1 MKIYCSYSHEY
12 NNFLN
17 KVVKLVLDKYGT
29 QLNLTTLEEIELIKK
44 EEIPYETD
52 GKVLSAS
59 KIIVTSRLYELLP
72 ILEIESLKD
81 NKDYGM
87 LRKTLYHEMGH
98 INDMA
103 LMPKLYSCIL
113 ESFENRNINAG
124 SIASLFWVEYVAE
137 KRTAFFEN
145 VYNLEICDDFVK
157 RKWHCSIADPYA
169 HYGEKNFFYL
179 TKLLPYFM
187 ARTNK
192 EDLREQYL
200 NRIENKLLIQ
210 YINETDNE
218 VRFLETK
225 GLFDDVC
232 FLKRLYT
239 IIDKYHNKF
248 IKNTNGFHAFP

>member
-1 MKIYCSYSHEY
+1 MKVFCSYDVRY
-12 NNFLN
+12 DAFF
-17 KVVKLVLDKYGT
+17 KAVVKLTIDKYGL
-29 QLNLTTLEEIELIKK
+29 QLNIDTLKEIELIDKNDL
-44 EEIPYETD
+44 PYEID

-72 ILEIESLKD
+72 NLEIDSLK
-81 NKDYGM
+81 NNEDYGM

-103 LMPKLYSCIL
+103 LMPKIYSCIL
-113 ESFENRNINAG
+113 ESFENRNING
-124 SIASLFWVEYVAE
+124 DSIASLFWIEYVAE

-157 RKWHCSIADPYA
+157 RKWHCSMADPYA

-187 ARTNK
+187 ARTNRK
-192 EDLREQYL
+192 DLRELYL
-200 NRIENKLLIQ
+200 NRIENKILIQ
-210 YINETDNE
+210 YVNEIDNE
-218 VRFLETK
+218 VRFLETN

-239 IIDKYHNKF
+239 IIDKYYKTFMNKYV
-248 IKNTNGFHAFP
+248 K

>member
-1 MKIYCSYSHEY
+1 MQIYCSYNQELHD
-12 NNFLN
+12 FLN
-17 KVVKLVLDKYGT
+17 KVVGLILDKYGAM
-29 QLNLTTLEEIELIKK
+29 LNLDTLEEIELIDKK
-44 EEIPYETD
+44 ELPYETD
-52 GKVLSAS
+52 GKVLSKS
-59 KIIVTSRLYELLP
+59 KIIITSRLYELLP
-72 ILEIESLKD
+72 TLEID
-81 NKDYGM
+81 NLSNNDDYAM

-98 INDMA
+98 INDMMF
-103 LMPKLYSCIL
+103 MPKLYNCVL
-113 ESFENRNINAG
+113 VDFENRNVNAD
-124 SIASLFWVEYVAE
+124 SISALFWLEYLAE

-192 EDLREQYL
+192 KDLREQYL

-210 YINETDNE
+210 YINEIYNE

-239 IIDKYHNKF
+239 IIDKYYNKF
-248 IKNTNGFHAFP
+248 IKKYK

>member
-1 MKIYCSYSHEY
+1 MNIIKIYCSYSQELHE
-12 NNFLN
+12 FLN
-17 KVVKLVLDKYGT
+17 KAVELVMNKYGT
-29 QLNLTTLEEIELIKK
+29 QLNLITLKEIELIKK

-52 GKVLSAS
+52 GKVLNAS

-72 ILEIESLKD
+72 TLEVDALSGND
-81 NKDYGM
+81 DFGM

-98 INDMA
+98 INDMT
-103 LMPKLYSCIL
+103 LMPQLYNCIL
-113 ESFENRNINAG
+113 ESFESRKIKSD
-124 SIASLFWVEYVAE
+124 SIVSLFWVEYVAE

-145 VYNLEICDDFVK
+145 IYNLDICDDFVK
-157 RKWHCSIADPYA
+157 RKWHCSIADPYT
-169 HYGEKNFFYL
+169 HYSEKNFFYL

-192 EDLREQYL
+192 KDLREQYL

-210 YINETDNE
+210 YINEMDNE

-225 GLFDDVC
+225 GIFDDVY

-239 IIDKYHNKF
+239 IIDKYCKAFMNKYV
-248 IKNTNGFHAFP
+248 K

>member
-1 MKIYCSYSHEY
+1 MKVYCSYNQELHQ
-12 NNFLN
+12 FLN
-17 KVVKLVLDKYGT
+17 EVVELVVNKYGT

-52 GKVLSAS
+52 GKLLSAS
-59 KIIVTSRLYELLP
+59 KIIITSRLYELLP
-72 ILEIESLKD
+72 NLEIDSLK
-81 NKDYGM
+81 NNEDYGM
-87 LRKTLYHEMGH
+87 LRKTLYNEMGH

-103 LMPKLYSCIL
+103 LMPKLYNCIL
-113 ESFENRNINAG
+113 ESFENRNINAD
-124 SIASLFWVEYVAE
+124 SIASLFWGEYVAE

-157 RKWHCSIADPYA
+157 RKWHCSIADPHA

-187 ARTNK
+187 TRTNK
-192 EDLREQYL
+192 KDLREQYL

-210 YINETDNE
+210 YINEIDNE

-232 FLKRLYT
+232 FLKRLCT
-239 IIDKYHNKF
+239 IIDKYYNKF
-248 IKNTNGFHAFP
+248 IKKYK

>member
-1 MKIYCSYSHEY
+1 MKVYCSYNPKLHE
-12 NNFLN
+12 FLN
-17 KVVKLVLDKYGT
+17 EVVKLILNKYGT
-29 QLNLTTLEEIELIKK
+29 QLNLITLKEIELIKK

-52 GKVLSAS
+52 GKVLNES

-72 ILEIESLKD
+72 NLEIAALNGNE
-81 NKDYGM
+81 NYAM

-103 LMPKLYSCIL
+103 LMPKLYNCIL
-113 ESFENRNINAG
+113 ESFESRNINPD
-124 SIASLFWVEYVAE
+124 SIASLLWVEYIAE

-145 VYNLEICDDFVK
+145 IYNLEICDDFVK
-157 RKWHCSIADPYA
+157 RKWYCSIADPYA
-169 HYGEKNFFYL
+169 HYSEKNFFYL

-192 EDLREQYL
+192 KDLRERYL
-200 NRIENKLLIQ
+200 NRIENELLIQ
-210 YINETDNE
+210 YINEIDNE
-218 VRFLETK
+218 VSLLEAK

-239 IIDKYHNKF
+239 IIDKYYKAFMNKYV
-248 IKNTNGFHAFP
+248 K